1 MISLSLGAPL
11 LIQFSEITNLI
22 DLKEIKLRGILLQWN
37 NLTYFGDSMLLL
49 PTGIII
55 AFFMAW
61 KVSGR
66 LTPWAWLFTFGV
78 SGFLVCISKLLFLAW
93 GIGSAHYNF
102 TGFSGHTTMSA
113 TIWPVLLWLLS
124 GGLRKILRQV
134 IVSIGYLLPVL
145 IGYSR
150 IVLGAHSPSEVITA
164 LIIGFTAS
172 SLFLITHRHQ
182 SVKRFSI
189 QQLAIMLIVPI
200 ILVSY
205 GKQATTQ
212 NMIEQFAA
220 HITGHPAWTRE
231 KLLSQLG

>member
-1 MISLSLGAPL
+1 MY
-11 LIQFSEITNLI
+11 
-22 DLKEIKLRGILLQWN
+22 WN
-37 NLTYFGDSMLLL
+37 SLTYFGDSMLLL

-61 KVSGR
+61 KVTGR
-66 LTPWAWLFTFGV
+66 FTPLVWLFTFGI
-78 SGFLVCISKLLFLAW
+78 SGFLVCISKLLFLGW
-93 GIGSAHYNF
+93 GIGSTRYNF

-124 GGLRKILRQV
+124 GGLHKRLRQV
-134 IVSIGYLLPVL
+134 TIAVGFLLPVL

-150 IVLGAHSPSEVITA
+150 VILGAHSPSEVITG
-164 LIIGFTAS
+164 LIIGLSAS
-172 SLFLITHRHQ
+172 SIFLITQRHQ
-182 SVKRFSI
+182 IVKAFTFS
-189 QQLAIMLIVPI
+189 QLAIMLIVPI
-200 ILVSY
+200 LLVSR

-212 NMIEQFAA
+212 NMIEQFAE